1 MNCREFQESI
11 NDFIFDKIEYA
22 NDVEAFIKHF
32 KECKNCNEDLR
43 LYYMVRRGLGDI
55 ECPLIDEKP
64 KDANEELDL
73 IMSYYDDHFH
83 KQRLRTKILVIAGFA
98 IGIAVIVLSVL
109 FALGI
114 IEF

>member
-22 NDVEAFIKHF
+22 DDVEAFVKHF
-32 KECKNCNEDLR
+32 KECKSCNNDLR
-43 LYYMVRRGLGDI
+43 LYYMVRRGLDDV
-55 ECPLIDEKP
+55 ECPLIDEEP
-64 KDANEELDL
+64 KDSNEELDL

-83 KQRLRTKILVIAGFA
+83 KQKLSKKIRYVLAGFVGIAVVIAG
-98 IGIAVIVLSVL
+98 VL

-114 IEF
+114 IKF